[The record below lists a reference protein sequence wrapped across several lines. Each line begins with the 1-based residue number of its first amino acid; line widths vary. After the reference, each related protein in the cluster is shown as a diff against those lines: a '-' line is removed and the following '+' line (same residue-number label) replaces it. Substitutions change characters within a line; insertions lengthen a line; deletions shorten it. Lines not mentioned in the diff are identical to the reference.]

1 MVCFLMLVEIEFKL
15 VFLVLNQFL
24 GFCQLW
30 SLLALLVSYFDIVK
44 DLQVII
50 EDLPLVQNFSLD

>member
-1 MVCFLMLVEIEFKL
+1 MLVEIEFKL

-24 GFCQLW
+24 GICQLW

>member
-15 VFLVLNQFL
+15 VFLILNQFL
-24 GFCQLW
+24 GICQLW
-30 SLLALLVSYFDIVK
+30 RLDALFVSYFDIVK

-50 EDLPLVQNFSLD
+50 EDLSLVQNFSLD